1 VSKVVVVC
9 FLPSLDGTVTYLY
22 LSLSSSS
29 SSLLDSYVTPFNSSS
44 RRFYV
49 YPFLPLLLLLLL
61 LPTSLQNKKRLAINT
76 IQLQRVQGVRELFFV
91 HLL

>member
-61 LPTSLQNKKRLAINT
+61 PTSLQNKKRLAINT